1 MSVKDCFSV
10 ITHETLLQTS
20 CDLPNTDLLSSGPA
34 RQTHCVYA
42 KKKKRGERETH
53 TRKVD
58 CKLFIFD
65 MLGQALSLPFVAL

>member
-1 MSVKDCFSV
+1 MSVKGCFSV

-42 KKKKRGERETH
+42 KKKKKRRERE

-58 CKLFIFD
+58 CVNLIYF
-65 MLGQALSLPFVAL
+65 